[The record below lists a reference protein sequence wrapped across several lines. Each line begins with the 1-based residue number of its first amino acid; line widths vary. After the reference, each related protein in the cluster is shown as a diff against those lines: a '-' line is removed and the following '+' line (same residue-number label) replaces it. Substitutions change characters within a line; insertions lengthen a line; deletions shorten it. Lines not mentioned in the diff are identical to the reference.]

1 MMKSTTVMIP
11 ELMNQIMLKMI
22 LILVMPLLLRK
33 KKKLK
38 KTTKIQRG
46 KQKSYYYFL
55 NKVVLLSTQPVPVSI
70 NVNDNSKMMRCI
82 KKLSRKYQDLPNVLP
97 RFTPVREPGFYL
109 DAPLLRGKYVT
120 PIEFFQL
127 YFTDDM
133 INDICFHRNAY
144 AWANIAQKQYYADQQ
159 GAWKEVTP
167 NELKRLLALI
177 IYFGLVKVNQFHDYW
192 NT

>member
-1 MMKSTTVMIP
+1 MST
-11 ELMNQIMLKMI
+11 
-22 LILVMPLLLRK
+22 
-33 KKKLK
+33 
-38 KTTKIQRG
+38 
-46 KQKSYYYFL
+46 
-55 NKVVLLSTQPVPVSI
+55 
-70 NVNDNSKMMRCI
+70 NVNDNSNMMY
-82 KKLSRKYQDLPNVLP
+82 KSYQDQNLPNVLP
-97 RFTPVREPGFYL
+97 FYTPVRETGFYL

-133 INDICFHRNAY
+133 INDICFHTNVNV
-144 AWANIAQKQYYADQQ
+144 WANIAQKQYYADQQ

-192 NT
+192 STKSLYDGLRARNILTRDCFKAIHRERRTSS